1 MKVVLASGNNGK
13 LRELTALLAPHGL
26 TLLKQ
31 TELGVISAEE
41 TGETF
46 EANALLKARHAA
58 QVTGL
63 PAIADDSGIEVD
75 ALDGRPGVRS
85 ARFAG
90 EHATDEQNLQLML
103 QQLASTPDPQ
113 RTARYRCV
121 IVMVRSADDPQPLVA
136 QGAWEGTLVRAKRG
150 EGGFG
155 YDPIF
160 LPVGSAHTVAEI
172 DEHTKNTMS
181 HRAQALRALVAQEPW
196 TPR

>member
-31 TELGVISAEE
+31 TELGVTSAEE
-41 TGETF
+41 TGDTF

-58 QVTGL
+58 RATGL

-90 EHATDEQNLQLML
+90 EQASDEQNLRLLLEQLET
-103 QQLASTPDPQ
+103 TPDAR
-113 RTARYRCV
+113 RTARFRCV
-121 IVMVRSADDPQPLVA
+121 IVMVKSADDPHPLVA
-136 QGAWEGTLVRAKRG
+136 QGAWEGKITREPRG

-160 LPVGSAHTVAEI
+160 LPNGGTLTVAEI
-172 DEHTKNTMS
+172 DDHAKNTMS

-196 TPR
+196 TSR

>member
-31 TELGVISAEE
+31 TELGVISVDE

-90 EHATDEQNLQLML
+90 EHATDEQNLQLLL
-103 QQLASTPDPQ
+103 QQLANTPDAQ

-136 QGAWEGTLVRAKRG
+136 QGAWEGSLTRDPRG
-150 EGGFG
+150 AGGFG

-160 LPVGSAHTVAEI
+160 LPVGSALTVAEM

>member
-1 MKVVLASGNNGK
+1 MKVVIASGNNGK

-31 TELGVISAEE
+31 SELGVLSVEE

-58 QVTGL
+58 RATGL

-75 ALDGRPGVRS
+75 ALEGRPGVRS

-90 EHATDEQNLQLML
+90 EHASDEQNLQLL
-103 QQLASTPDPQ
+103 LEQLHNTPDSQ
-113 RTARYRCV
+113 RTARFRCV
-121 IVMVRSADDPQPLVA
+121 IVMVKSAEDPQPLIA
-136 QGAWEGTLVRAKRG
+136 QGAWEGTITRTPRG

-160 LPVGSAHTVAEI
+160 LPNGSAITVAEI
-172 DEHTKNTMS
+172 DDQAKNTMS

-196 TPR
+196 ASR

>member
-31 TELGVISAEE
+31 TELGVISVDE

-90 EHATDEQNLQLML
+90 EHATDEQNLQLLL
-103 QQLASTPDPQ
+103 QQLANTPDAQ

-136 QGAWEGTLVRAKRG
+136 QGAWEGTLVRANRG

-160 LPVGSAHTVAEI
+160 LPVGSALTVAEI

>member
-1 MKVVLASGNNGK
+1 MKVVLASGNKGK

-26 TLLKQ
+26 TLLNQ
-31 TELGVISAEE
+31 TDLGVSSAEE
-41 TGETF
+41 TGDSF

-58 QVTGL
+58 RATGL

-75 ALDGRPGVRS
+75 ALGGHPGVRS

-90 EHATDEQNLQLML
+90 EHATDEQNLQLL
-103 QQLASTPDPQ
+103 LARLVATPEER
-113 RTARYRCV
+113 RTARFRCV
-121 IVMVRSADDPQPLVA
+121 IVMVSSADDPQPLIA
-136 QGAWEGTLVRAKRG
+136 RGAWEGTITQEKRG

-160 LPVGSAHTVAEI
+160 LPLGSTLTVAEI
-172 DEHTKNTMS
+172 DDHAKNTMS

-196 TPR
+196 KSR